1 MKVYNFEKDLAT
13 VEPLI
18 LELSDD
24 KTKNDP
30 ILMELYFV
38 FAKYRKGTPPT
49 KKIELAVFN
58 LFLAMSKST
67 VLAIGGF
74 FTPQQITQI
83 LGETLNAAKKIIN
96 SDAIKPDKS
105 R

>member
-1 MKVYNFEKDLAT
+1 MKAETLKNDLAT

-30 ILMELYFV
+30 ILMELYFI
-38 FAKYRKGTPPT
+38 FAKYRKGTPPS
-49 KKIELAVFN
+49 KKFELSIFN

-67 VLAIGGF
+67 VLAIVGF

-83 LGETLNAAKKIIN
+83 LGETLNAAKKIFN
-96 SDAIKPDKS
+96 EYETK
-105 R
+105 